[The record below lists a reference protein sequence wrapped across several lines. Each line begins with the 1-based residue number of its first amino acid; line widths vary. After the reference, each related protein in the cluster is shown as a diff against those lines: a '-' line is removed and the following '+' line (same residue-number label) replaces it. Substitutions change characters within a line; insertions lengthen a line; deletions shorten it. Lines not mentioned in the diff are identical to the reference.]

1 MSNTN
6 LNDELN
12 SEYDLSNL
20 RVRKVGA
27 ERAAKMARG
36 VVLDSDVAEEFPD
49 SAAVNE
55 ALRFLIR
62 VTKQGRTELTPKS

>member
-12 SEYDLSNL
+12 SEYDLSSL
-20 RVRKVGA
+20 RVRKVGV
-27 ERAAKMARG
+27 ERAAKMTHG